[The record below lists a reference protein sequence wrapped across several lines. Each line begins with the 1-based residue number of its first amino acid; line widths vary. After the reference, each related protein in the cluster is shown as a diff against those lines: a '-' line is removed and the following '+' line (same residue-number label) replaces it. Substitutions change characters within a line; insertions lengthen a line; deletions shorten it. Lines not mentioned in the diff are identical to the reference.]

1 MVEFLNGHSFFVA
14 KLHEHYGA
22 TAVALHATY
31 QFGDSPEYSYGK
43 RERLRRA
50 GLWAVDD
57 HEYYTPPK
65 LLVIKGDLL
74 QGFSMPADYDETV
87 RLQGRKT
94 STPQGEGCGRSAHR
108 LTAGVGAFRWMVAS
122 TSTWLPTRC
131 SGGGCWTHSPS
142 PSLWAAR
149 WWCRSCGASAT
160 AIGGCW
166 YAVRHL
172 EPGSC
177 TP

>member
-87 RLQGRKT
+87 CALISLGNQMSSDKSFARQLKRK
-94 STPQGEGCGRSAHR
+94 
-108 LTAGVGAFRWMVAS
+108 FM
-122 TSTWLPTRC
+122 
-131 SGGGCWTHSPS
+131 
-142 PSLWAAR
+142 
-149 WWCRSCGASAT
+149 
-160 AIGGCW
+160 
-166 YAVRHL
+166 
-172 EPGSC
+172 
-177 TP
+177 

>member
-74 QGFSMPADYDETV
+74 QGFSMSADYDETV
-87 RLQGRKT
+87 RARSKT
-94 STPQGEGCGRSAHR
+94 N
-108 LTAGVGAFRWMVAS
+108 AS
-122 TSTWLPTRC
+122 LERGMDVQRIADC
-131 SGGGCWTHSPS
+131 RGLVRSGGWWHRQAPGCQHS
-142 PSLWAAR
+142 A
-149 WWCRSCGASAT
+149 AT
-160 AIGGCW
+160 AAVGC
-166 YAVRHL
+166 VRHL
-172 EPGSC
+172 YHAGPHAGGAAVVVLLRPLLVAVG

>member
-1 MVEFLNGHSFFVA
+1 MVILYVGVIPD
-14 KLHEHYGA
+14 K
-22 TAVALHATY
+22 
-31 QFGDSPEYSYGK
+31 D
-43 RERLRRA
+43 RRA

-142 PSLWAAR
+142 AR
-149 WWCRSCGASAT
+149 LQSKLKHKPIVPEWPALSEWVAFSDIHRRSWLLVSAT
-160 AIGGCW
+160 VFSSG
-166 YAVRHL
+166 
-172 EPGSC
+172 
-177 TP
+177 